1 MLGTWRLPPQC
12 PPQAAS
18 PPPQLPQPSS
28 LPAAS
33 TAPRCKPTRKATAA
47 LRLATTRGCGDV
59 MYWYA
64 LHCLSRYSLHRHFS
78 PWATEHAQ
86 EDSRT
91 ADCSR
96 ERKKDE
102 ERRRWVLPLACFS
115 PVQTAAEWIWWE
127 QPSRRR
133 GVSREGKSSE
143 ENFEI
148 WSGRLEDELVIGP
161 LIEVLRELEG
171 NFRGHYKYLR
181 AQNYLDTT
189 LCSNKNYVFMF
200 TVISKHTLKIT
211 MVSRYNLNQ

>member
-96 ERKKDE
+96 EGKRMRREEDECFLLPASHQFRLQQRGSGGSSRAGDE
-102 ERRRWVLPLACFS
+102 ESHERGKVQRRILRS
-115 PVQTAAEWIWWE
+115 D
-127 QPSRRR
+127 
-133 GVSREGKSSE
+133 
-143 ENFEI
+143 
-148 WSGRLEDELVIGP
+148 LED
-161 LIEVLRELEG
+161 
-171 NFRGHYKYLR
+171 
-181 AQNYLDTT
+181 
-189 LCSNKNYVFMF
+189 
-200 TVISKHTLKIT
+200 
-211 MVSRYNLNQ
+211 